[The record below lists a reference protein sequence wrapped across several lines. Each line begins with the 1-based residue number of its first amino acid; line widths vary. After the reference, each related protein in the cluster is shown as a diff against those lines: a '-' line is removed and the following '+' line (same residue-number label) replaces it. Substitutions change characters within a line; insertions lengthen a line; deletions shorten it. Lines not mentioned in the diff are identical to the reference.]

1 MTNREF
7 LSFVIGLAIG
17 VVSSALYFRGK
28 TQEEVDEVRS
38 FYLSKVGEN
47 EATENTEAET
57 VEEKVF
63 REFNATKPEIRDY
76 INTLRERKYVDYSKT
91 AEPDDS
97 SAKVPDVIA
106 DPYVISIDDF
116 GQEEGYDTITL
127 TAYSDGTIANYADDE
142 LEDPESTIGE
152 DILSK
157 FGDEDVVYIRND
169 RLKADFEVVRDN
181 RTYVEVVGDSP
192 TEGV

>member
-152 DILSK
+152 DVLSK

>member
-47 EATENTEAET
+47 ENEENTETES
-57 VEEKVF
+57 VEDKVF

-97 SAKVPDVIA
+97 SAKVPEVIA

-142 LEDPESTIGE
+142 LEDPESTVGE
-152 DILSK
+152 DILNK

-181 RTYVEVVGDSP
+181 RTYVEVVGDFP

>member
-1 MTNREF
+1 MTNRE
-7 LSFVIGLAIG
+7 LLGFVIGLAIG

-142 LEDPESTIGE
+142 LEDPESTVGE
-152 DILSK
+152 DVLSK

>member
-1 MTNREF
+1 MTNRE
-7 LSFVIGLAIG
+7 LLGFVIGLAIG
-17 VVSSALYFRGK
+17 AVSSALYFRGK

-142 LEDPESTIGE
+142 LEDPESTVGE
-152 DILSK
+152 DVLSK

>member
-97 SAKVPDVIA
+97 SAKVPEVIA

-142 LEDPESTIGE
+142 LEDPESTVGE
-152 DILSK
+152 DILNK

>member
-28 TQEEVDEVRS
+28 TQEEINEVRS

>member
-47 EATENTEAET
+47 ENEENTETES
-57 VEEKVF
+57 VEDKVF

>member
-181 RTYVEVVGDSP
+181 RTYAEVVGDSP

>member
-1 MTNREF
+1 MTNREL
-7 LSFVIGLAIG
+7 LSFVFGLAIG

-47 EATENTEAET
+47 EATENTET
-57 VEEKVF
+57 VEDKVF

-142 LEDPESTIGE
+142 LEDPESTVGE

-181 RTYVEVVGDSP
+181 RTYVEVVGDFP

>member
-1 MTNREF
+1 MTNRE
-7 LSFVIGLAIG
+7 LLGFVIGLAIG

-28 TQEEVDEVRS
+28 TQEEINEVRS

-142 LEDPESTIGE
+142 LEDPESTVGE

>member
-91 AEPDDS
+91 AEPDAS

>member
-181 RTYVEVVGDSP
+181 RTYVEVAGDFP

>member
-28 TQEEVDEVRS
+28 TQEEINEVRS

-181 RTYVEVVGDSP
+181 RTYVEVIGDFP

>member
-1 MTNREF
+1 MTNREL

-38 FYLSKVGEN
+38 FYLGKVGEN

-97 SAKVPDVIA
+97 SAKVPEVIA

-142 LEDPESTIGE
+142 LEDPESTVGE

-181 RTYVEVVGDSP
+181 RTYVEVVGDFP

>member
-1 MTNREF
+1 MTNRE
-7 LSFVIGLAIG
+7 LLGFVIGLAIG

-28 TQEEVDEVRS
+28 TQEEINEVRS

-142 LEDPESTIGE
+142 LEDPESTVGE
-152 DILSK
+152 DVLSK

>member
-7 LSFVIGLAIG
+7 LSFVIGLGIG

-152 DILSK
+152 DVLSK

>member
-1 MTNREF
+1 MTNRE
-7 LSFVIGLAIG
+7 LLGFVIGLAIG

>member
-97 SAKVPDVIA
+97 SAKVPEVIA

>member
-28 TQEEVDEVRS
+28 TQEEINEVRS

-152 DILSK
+152 DVLSK

-181 RTYVEVVGDSP
+181 RTYVEVIGDSP

>member
-1 MTNREF
+1 MTNRE
-7 LSFVIGLAIG
+7 LLGFVIGLAIG

-28 TQEEVDEVRS
+28 TQEEINEVRS

-181 RTYVEVVGDSP
+181 RTYVEVIGDSP

>member
-47 EATENTEAET
+47 ENEENTETES
-57 VEEKVF
+57 VEDKVF

-97 SAKVPDVIA
+97 SAKVPEVIA

>member
-1 MTNREF
+1 MTNREL
-7 LSFVIGLAIG
+7 LSFAVGLAIG
-17 VVSSALYFRGK
+17 VISSALYFRGK

-38 FYLSKVGEN
+38 FYLNRVDEN
-47 EATENTEAET
+47 EDKEDKT
-57 VEEKVF
+57 VEDKVF

-76 INTLRERKYVDYSKT
+76 INTLHNQKYVDYSKT
-91 AEPDDS
+91 TKSDDS
-97 SAKVPDVIA
+97 SAKVMEVIS

-142 LEDPESTIGE
+142 LENPESTVGE

-169 RLKADFEVVRDN
+169 RLKADFEVIRDN
-181 RTYVEVVGDSP
+181 RTYLEVVGDSP

>member
-1 MTNREF
+1 LTNRE
-7 LSFVIGLAIG
+7 LLGFVVGLAIG
-17 VVSSALYFRGK
+17 VISSALYFRGK

-97 SAKVPDVIA
+97 SAKVPEVIA

>member
-1 MTNREF
+1 MTNRE
-7 LSFVIGLAIG
+7 LLGFVIGLAIG

-152 DILSK
+152 DVLSK

>member
-142 LEDPESTIGE
+142 LEDPESTVGE
-152 DILSK
+152 DVLSK

>member
-17 VVSSALYFRGK
+17 VVSSALYFRSK
-28 TQEEVDEVRS
+28 TQEEINEVRS

-91 AEPDDS
+91 AEPDAS

>member
-1 MTNREF
+1 MTNRE
-7 LSFVIGLAIG
+7 LLGFVVGLAIG
-17 VVSSALYFRGK
+17 VISSALYFRGK

-47 EATENTEAET
+47 ENEENTETES
-57 VEEKVF
+57 VEDKVF

-97 SAKVPDVIA
+97 SAKVPEVIA

>member
-1 MTNREF
+1 MTNRE
-7 LSFVIGLAIG
+7 LLGFVIGLAIG

-28 TQEEVDEVRS
+28 TQEEINEVRS

-152 DILSK
+152 DVLSK

>member
-28 TQEEVDEVRS
+28 TQEEINEVRS

-152 DILSK
+152 DVLSK

>member
-38 FYLSKVGEN
+38 FYLSKVDEN

-91 AEPDDS
+91 AEPDAP

-142 LEDPESTIGE
+142 LEDPESTVGE
-152 DILSK
+152 DILNK

-181 RTYVEVVGDSP
+181 RTYVEVVGDFP

>member
-1 MTNREF
+1 MTNREL

-97 SAKVPDVIA
+97 SAKVPGVIA

-181 RTYVEVVGDSP
+181 RTYVEVIGDFP

>member
-1 MTNREF
+1 MTNRE
-7 LSFVIGLAIG
+7 LLGFVIGLAIG

-28 TQEEVDEVRS
+28 TQEEINEVRS

>member
-1 MTNREF
+1 MTNRE
-7 LSFVIGLAIG
+7 LLGFVVGLAIG
-17 VVSSALYFRGK
+17 VISSALYFRDK
-28 TQEEVDEVRS
+28 TQEEINEVRS

-152 DILSK
+152 DVLSK

>member
-97 SAKVPDVIA
+97 SAKVPNVIA
-106 DPYVISIDDF
+106 DPYVISIDDC

>member
-1 MTNREF
+1 M
-7 LSFVIGLAIG
+7 
-17 VVSSALYFRGK
+17 
-28 TQEEVDEVRS
+28 
-38 FYLSKVGEN
+38 
-47 EATENTEAET
+47 
-57 VEEKVF
+57 
-63 REFNATKPEIRDY
+63 
-76 INTLRERKYVDYSKT
+76 
-91 AEPDDS
+91 
-97 SAKVPDVIA
+97 
-106 DPYVISIDDF
+106 ISIDDF

-142 LEDPESTIGE
+142 LEDPESTVGE
-152 DILSK
+152 DILNK

>member
-28 TQEEVDEVRS
+28 TQEEINEVRS

-97 SAKVPDVIA
+97 SAKVPDVIT

-152 DILSK
+152 DVLSK

-181 RTYVEVVGDSP
+181 RTYVEVIGDFP

>member
-97 SAKVPDVIA
+97 SAKVPNVIA